1 MQLTINFPPTTR
13 IKLLSRNNLQFTYL
27 LEARLTM
34 ASSKGLKLSSTL
46 YFSFATVGLIIAVLG
61 LLFPGIYDST
71 SGRVGF
77 SLTIPKSVQKY
88 LSIIPSHEDH
98 HKYRAQV
105 FSRDPLV
112 MYIHDFLTPEEIDY
126 VLEYRYV

>member
-1 MQLTINFPPTTR
+1 
-13 IKLLSRNNLQFTYL
+13 
-27 LEARLTM
+27 M
-34 ASSKGLKLSSTL
+34 ASSKGSKLSSTL

-61 LLFPGIYDST
+61 LLFPDIYDST
-71 SGRVGF
+71 TGRVGL
-77 SLTIPKSVQKY
+77 SLTTPKSIRKY
-88 LSIIPSHEDH
+88 LSNPSHEH
-98 HKYRAQV
+98 HHQYRAQV